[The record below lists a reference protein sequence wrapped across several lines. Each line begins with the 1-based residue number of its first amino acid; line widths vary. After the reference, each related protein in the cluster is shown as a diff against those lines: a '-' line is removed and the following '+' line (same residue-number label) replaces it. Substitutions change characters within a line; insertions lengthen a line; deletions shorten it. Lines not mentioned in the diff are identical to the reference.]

1 MGQYETSSTY
11 GTNNLNYQN
20 SIETAKKFLDKFS
33 TTYEKCGLLIPD
45 FYLNQFGETRQ
56 FPENHPFHRL
66 IIILKSVFN
75 SNFSTFN
82 QIKEILHFFK
92 EK

>member
-1 MGQYETSSTY
+1 MGQYETSSNY
-11 GTNNLNYQN
+11 DTNDGSFQN

-33 TTYEKCGLLIPD
+33 TNYEKCGLLIPD
-45 FYLNQFGETRQ
+45 FYLNQFGETIQ
-56 FPENHPFHRL
+56 FPENHPIHRL
-66 IIILKSVFN
+66 IIILKRVFN